1 MLDLFQKVRCWMLK
15 KTKPAKPPE
24 KSNGKTD
31 RREFRKFTN
40 LIRKGKATSTVIVI
54 LPQPDGKLKVISIDR
69 KKRMVCGGYI

>member
-1 MLDLFQKVRCWMLK
+1 MLQKARF
-15 KTKPAKPPE
+15 AKLPE

-31 RREFRKFTN
+31 QREFRKFTN